1 MKEIDGA
8 IIIEPNDC
16 VQVVKGQDIGTIGIV
31 ISTQGSELLCWGRT
45 PASVPGTMA
54 FTFKVNDYECMYI
67 GKGRIRPKSK
77 AEEQQAIPEPKMP
90 QGAVRSLSGAKT
102 PPQPQT
108 PPTPRTAPRP
118 APSPA
123 PSAAKPAFGVDSES
137 IDLRPRPT
145 KGDDV
150 NPEMLKPVVFAGP
163 NAREMHGRP
172 THPEA
177 LRTEQTQVSVEPP
190 QTQTITPTQNEQPR
204 PQPEAPKKKV
214 QRKNIFR
221 KNARKGNKR
230 RASLGIPVE
239 GTSGVPGE
247 DSLRQAS
254 PPPKTQD

>member
-16 VQVVKGQDIGTIGIV
+16 VQVVKGQDIGTTGIV

-45 PASVPGTMA
+45 PSSVPGTMS
-54 FTFKVNDYECMYI
+54 FTFKANDYECMYI

-150 NPEMLKPVVFAGP
+150 NPDLLKPAVFAGP

-177 LRTEQTQVSVEPP
+177 LRNSEPNQVAVEPTPNP
-190 QTQTITPTQNEQPR
+190 QPQNER
-204 PQPEAPKKKV
+204 PEYKQEAPKKKV

-221 KNARKGNKR
+221 KGARKGNKR
-230 RASLGIPVE
+230 RASLGIPME

-247 DSLRQAS
+247 GALRQAS
-254 PPPKTQD
+254 PPPETQD